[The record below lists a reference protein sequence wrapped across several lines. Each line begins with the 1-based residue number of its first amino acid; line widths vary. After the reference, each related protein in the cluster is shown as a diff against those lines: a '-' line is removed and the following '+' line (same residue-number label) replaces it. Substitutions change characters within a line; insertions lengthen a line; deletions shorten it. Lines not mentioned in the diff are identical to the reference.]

1 MHVVGCTV
9 HFMTIWLENCA
20 MLRVAPILRYKAPK
34 LAHNIRGGGNDI
46 LSIIGPMYLED
57 TEGL

>member
-1 MHVVGCTV
+1 
-9 HFMTIWLENCA
+9 
-20 MLRVAPILRYKAPK
+20 MLRVALILKYKVLK

-46 LSIIGPMYLED
+46 LSIIGPMYLGD